1 LLSLWIDE
9 KKEEKLKYSPAWS
22 PIIPLYITY
31 HVTDDVYVSPDNK
44 KKARLGFFS
53 SLILP
58 NEASYCT
65 YYIPLNSST
74 KSSQTL
80 AL

>member
-9 KKEEKLKYSPAWS
+9 KKEEILKYSPAWS
-22 PIIPLYITY
+22 PIIPFHISY
-31 HVTDDVYVSPDNK
+31 HVTDDVYVSPDK
-44 KKARLGFFS
+44 KMNDVILGFFS
-53 SLILP
+53 SLITP

-74 KSSQTL
+74 KSSHKVV
-80 AL
+80 